1 VTASPQAAEE
11 PPIHVGLRIMKP
23 GGGAPHDPSSVAA
36 GGPGAA
42 ALGPG
47 TASGNGG
54 RSDSGTG
61 PAGASTSSAPLGG
74 GRPSGVVGDGG
85 LSWRLK
91 ALKRAQEQATASGGS
106 LGSIVAERW
115 GSLSDLTASLT
126 EGRAAD
132 GKHAAPLALLLGR
145 CSLDV
150 MSWK

>member
-1 VTASPQAAEE
+1 M
-11 PPIHVGLRIMKP
+11 RK
-23 GGGAPHDPSSVAA
+23 GGGNPHDPSSVAA

-42 ALGPG
+42 AVGPG

-61 PAGASTSSAPLGG
+61 PAGASTSSAPPPGG
-74 GRPSGVVGDGG
+74 GRPAGVVGDGG

-132 GKHAAPLALLLGR
+132 GECACDHNA
-145 CSLDV
+145 
-150 MSWK
+150 